1 MINGVNPAEPFPNPT
16 ELEASLFPQTSR
28 YYRQKI
34 LKKKRADGREVA
46 YLERRFLPD
55 ESEFEEIRL
64 HTVAEGE
71 RVFRRSCRRCH
82 GPTGTEGDAPRL
94 VKRDR
99 PEGTHPW
106 NLGRILP
113 IRAPYATVV
122 WDYINRGM
130 PLNREG
136 TLTPDEVYS
145 LTALLLF
152 WNEVI
157 AEDDVMDAAS
167 LPMVVMPNRDA
178 WARLPEWKP
187 GMPRLRGY
195 PY

>member
-1 MINGVNPAEPFPNPT
+1 MRSPNGSFALLPALLLVGAGAAEAQSPT
-16 ELEASLFPQTSR
+16 YGLGRSPTPEEVRAWDISISPTGMELPEGS
-28 YYRQKI
+28 
-34 LKKKRADGREVA
+34 G
-46 YLERRFLPD
+46 
-55 ESEFEEIRL
+55 
-64 HTVAEGE
+64 TVAEGE
-71 RVFRRSCRRCH
+71 RVYRRSCRRCH
-82 GPTGTEGDAPRL
+82 GVDGTEGRAPRL
-94 VKRDR
+94 VKRER

-136 TLTPDEVYS
+136 TLTADEVYA
-145 LTALLLF
+145 LTALLLY
-152 WNEVI
+152 WNDVI
-157 AEDDVMDAAS
+157 EEDAVMDQQS

-178 WARLPEWKP
+178 WAPLPHWAP
-187 GMPRLRGY
+187 GQPRLRGY